1 MPYATLVASANETK
15 SLQSDLAHCQMNDYL
30 RGSMLRMRSGVD
42 VIPCSVR
49 RFFYDGGRAE
59 PRIKYPLG
67 PYPQIAME
75 LAKAGA
81 SWPVVTG
88 PINDF
93 RTALWLTRF
102 VPRLPEFDEAQEMES
117 HHEGRL
123 NEIQVVIR
131 KCSPRSMFQE
141 ARCRIR
147 AHIAALKTLDAV
159 FAVCERMAS

>member
-1 MPYATLVASANETK
+1 MCETK
-15 SLQSDLAHCQMNDYL
+15 SLQSDLAHCQMNDFL
-30 RGSMLRMRSGVD
+30 RDSVMRMRSGVD
-42 VIPCSVR
+42 VLPFPIR

-59 PRIKYPLG
+59 PRIKQPLG

-75 LAKAGA
+75 LARAGA

-88 PINDF
+88 PMNDF
-93 RTALWLTRF
+93 RTALWLSEYVT
-102 VPRLPEFDEAQEMES
+102 RLPPFDEAQELEQ

-141 ARCRIR
+141 ARVRIR

-159 FAVCERMAS
+159 FAVCERMAA